1 MARITVATKIE
12 QSVKKEVEKVAKLEK
27 RSLSNMI
34 EVLIDRGLEV
44 TKKN

>member
-1 MARITVATKIE
+1 MATKIE